1 MGGPIFE
8 TAVLMEIIK
17 TMYHRGEQ
25 PPVYFWRTS
34 SGLEVDIVVDLGDK
48 LIPIEVKLSSTPR
61 PAMADA
67 IRQFQ
72 QDLGRKAGHGYV
84 IHPGDVRLSL
94 AREVTAL
101 PFAEL

>member
-1 MGGPIFE
+1 MGGAIFE
-8 TAVLMEIIK
+8 TAVLIEIVK
-17 TMYHRGEQ
+17 AFLHRGEQ

-34 SGLEVDIVVDLGDK
+34 SGLEVDIVVELGDR
-48 LIPIEVKLSSTPR
+48 LVPIEVKLSSTPR

-72 QDLGRKAGHGYV
+72 HDLGPKAGRGYV
-84 IHPGDVRLSL
+84 VHPGDVRLSL
-94 AREVTAL
+94 APEVTAI